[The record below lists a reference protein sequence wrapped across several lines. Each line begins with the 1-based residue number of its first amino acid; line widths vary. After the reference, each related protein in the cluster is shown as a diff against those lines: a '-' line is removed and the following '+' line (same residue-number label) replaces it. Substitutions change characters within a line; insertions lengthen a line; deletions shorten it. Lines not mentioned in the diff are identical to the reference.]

1 MLFGVRKIGG
11 GGFHAERDAVG
22 ILEPVRSLKRTAN
35 HLKQDNC
42 VSGGLLNS
50 NQKCI
55 MVNSIVWKY
64 LEPTNELAGGSFSGL
79 IRPGSGVD
87 G

>member
-1 MLFGVRKIGG
+1 MYKAG
-11 GGFHAERDAVG
+11 RDAVG
-22 ILEPVRSLKRTAN
+22 ILKPVTSLQRTAN

-55 MVNSIVWKY
+55 MVNCIVWKY

-79 IRPGSGVD
+79 IRPGSEVD